1 MVHPLGVIASSTAL
15 LWMMAAVEAQL
26 SHLNVGLDYMEGSRM
41 NTPARVKRALAK
53 YGIVDEKINSRL
65 NSASN
70 AAIELFSAYV
80 DIEYIGEIAIGTPPQ
95 KFNVDFDTGSSD
107 IWVPSSRCGSSCSTH
122 HRFDESKSSTYKEMG
137 NKTWQLS
144 YGDGSSV
151 RGYTALDAVHLGNV
165 TQPQQLIG
173 LVTQETPEFASDKI
187 LDGIFGLAFPPLAYT
202 GIKASIVQDLHMAGS
217 IPSPIVSFHLGH
229 SRDGGKGEILFG
241 DINQNHFEGELK
253 YVPVTVK
260 KYWQVD
266 MTGVEVGGT
275 NVLASTMPA
284 IVDTGTTLIIVPSA
298 ISKAIHKAI
307 PGAEYDPMYGWRIP
321 CAFANDNSTE
331 SINIKLGDQDFPL
344 YLRDLVRAK
353 ASQSLSTGKS
363 RLCYSGVAEANTPL
377 VILGDTFLR
386 SYYSVYDF
394 GNARVGLA
402 RAKP

>member
-1 MVHPLGVIASSTAL
+1 MVKQLSLVASATAL
-15 LWMMAAVEAQL
+15 VLLMVVEAQL
-26 SHLNVGLDYMEGSRM
+26 SHLNVGLDFIEGSRM
-41 NTPARVKRALAK
+41 NTPARVKRSLAK
-53 YGIVDEKINSRL
+53 YGIVDEKLNSRL

-80 DIEYIGEIAIGTPPQ
+80 DIEYVGEIAIGTPPQ

-122 HRFDESKSSTYKEMG
+122 NRFDGSKSSTYKEI
-137 NKTWQLS
+137 NSKTWQLS

-151 RGYTALDAVHLGNV
+151 RGYTAMDAVHLGNV
-165 TQPQQLIG
+165 TRPQQLIG
-173 LVTQETPEFASDKI
+173 LVSDETPEFASDKF

-202 GIKASIVQDLHMAGS
+202 GIKASIVEDLHMAGS

-229 SRDGGKGEILFG
+229 NRDGGKGEILFG

-253 YVPVTVK
+253 YVPVTLK

-266 MTGVEVGGT
+266 MTGVEIGGV
-275 NVLASTMPA
+275 NVLHSAMPA

-298 ISKAIHKAI
+298 VSNAIHKAI
-307 PGAEYDPMYGWRIP
+307 PDAKYDPMYGWRMP
-321 CAFANDNSTE
+321 CSFADSDSTE
-331 SINIKLGDQDFPL
+331 SISIKLGDQDFPL
-344 YLRDLVRAK
+344 FLKDLVRAK
-353 ASQSLSTGKS
+353 MSQASGDKS
-363 RLCYSGVAEANTPL
+363 GLCYSGVAEANTPL

-394 GNARVGLA
+394 GNTRVGLA
-402 RAKP
+402 RTRP